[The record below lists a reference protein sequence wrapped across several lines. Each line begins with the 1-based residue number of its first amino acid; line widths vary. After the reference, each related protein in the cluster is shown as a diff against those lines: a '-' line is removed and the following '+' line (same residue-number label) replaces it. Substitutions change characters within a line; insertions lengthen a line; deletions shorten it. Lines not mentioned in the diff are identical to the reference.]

1 MKRQILH
8 IDANNA
14 FLSWTAI
21 EMLKKGYNIDIRT
34 IPSIIGG
41 DESRRA
47 GIVLAKSSIAKEF
60 GINTGET
67 IFSARKKCP
76 QIKVF
81 PTDFS
86 IYIKYSN
93 QLYNLLSEYTD
104 IIERFSIDECFLDMT
119 NYLQNKTLL
128 EKATEISRKV
138 KEELGFTVN
147 IGVAHNKLLAKM
159 ASDFEKPDKVHTLFE
174 EEIPTKLWPLSVG
187 ELFMIGKKSVPK
199 LNNMQIITIGDLAKT
214 DINKLIKRFGKHGKL
229 MWEYANGIDNE
240 EVHYKIEKPKGVGNS
255 VTLPMDIS
263 NINKIAEIVLS
274 LVEHVTYRLRKYD
287 LIANVVNVQLRTKEF
302 KDYSHQGKLDCATS
316 STKIIYKKARELLEE
331 MYKGEA
337 VRLVGVRLDNLEEKE
352 SMQMNLFSNESIE
365 KQDKLDK
372 VLDSLKQKYGY
383 ESIIR
388 AGKMN
393 VSDIVKFKKN

>member
-21 EMLKKGYNIDIRT
+21 DMLKKGYNVDIRT
-34 IPSIIGG
+34 IPAIIGG
-41 DESRRA
+41 DETKRS

-60 GINTGET
+60 GIYTGET
-67 IFSARKKCP
+67 IYSARKKCP
-76 QIKVF
+76 QIKIF

-86 IYIKYSN
+86 IYMEYSN
-93 QLYNLLSEYTD
+93 KLYNLLSEYTD

-119 NYLQNKTLL
+119 NYLQNSTLL
-128 EKATEISRKV
+128 EKARDISTRV

-159 ASDFEKPDKVHTLFE
+159 ASDFEKPDKIHTLFE
-174 EEIPTKLWPLSVG
+174 EEIPTKLWVLPVG

-199 LNNMQIITIGDLAKT
+199 LNNMRIKTIGDLAKT
-214 DINKLIKRFGKHGKL
+214 DINVLIKRFGKHGKL
-229 MWEYANGIDNE
+229 MWEYANGIDNS
-240 EVHYKIEKPKGVGNS
+240 EVQYKIEKPKGIGNS

-263 NINKIAEIVLS
+263 DIDKIGEIILS
-274 LVEHVTYRLRKYD
+274 LVEHVTYRLRRYD
-287 LIANVVNVQLRTKEF
+287 MVANVVNVQLRTNDF
-302 KDYSHQGKLDCATS
+302 KNYSHQGKLSIPTS
-316 STKIIYKKARELLEE
+316 STKIINKKARELLEE

-337 VRLVGVRLDNLEEKE
+337 VRLVGVRLDSLEDKE
-352 SMQMNLFSNESIE
+352 ERQMNLFSNGNIE
-365 KQDKLDK
+365 KQDKLDT
-372 VLDSLKQKYGY
+372 VLDNLKKKYGY
-383 ESIIR
+383 ETISR

-393 VSDIVKFKKN
+393 VNDIVKFKKN